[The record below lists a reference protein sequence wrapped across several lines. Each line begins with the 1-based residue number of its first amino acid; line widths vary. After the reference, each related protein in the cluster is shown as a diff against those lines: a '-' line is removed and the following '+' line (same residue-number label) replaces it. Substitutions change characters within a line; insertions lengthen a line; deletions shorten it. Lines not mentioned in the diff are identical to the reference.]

1 MTDTAL
7 QKAAH
12 DTSFAVLLAIG
23 LCHLLND
30 MVQALLPAIY
40 PTLKVQFHLNFAQIG
55 LVTLAFQITASLLQ
69 PLVGYFADLKP
80 MPYSL
85 ALGMVATLVGLL
97 VLSGAPNFPVL
108 LMAAMLVGL
117 GSAVFHPE
125 ASRVARMASGGR
137 YGLAQ
142 SVFQV
147 GGNTGQAISP
157 LTAAVLVATYGQ
169 RSIVWYAGLALFGI
183 LVLFQIGTWY
193 KHHGLQRI
201 RSHHHIKH
209 PELSRGT
216 VMRSLVILLALVFS
230 KFVYMSSI
238 GSYYTFYLMHN
249 FGLSVQN
256 AQVHLFFFLG
266 AVAVG
271 TLLGGPL
278 GDRIGRKYVI
288 WFSVLGAL
296 PFTLMLPYADLF
308 WTGILSVCIGL
319 VLASA
324 FPAILVY
331 AQELLPGRVGTI
343 SGLFFG
349 FAFGLS
355 GIAAAVLGAVA
366 DVTSITFVY
375 KICAFLPAIGLL
387 AVFLPSFK
395 AQKR

>member
-7 QKAAH
+7 QKTIH
-12 DTSFAVLLAIG
+12 DTSFTVLIAIG
-23 LCHLLND
+23 GCHLLND
-30 MVQALLPAIY
+30 MMQALLPAIY

-55 LVTLAFQITASLLQ
+55 LVTLAFQCTASLLQ
-69 PLVGYFADLKP
+69 PLVGYFADMKP

-85 ALGMVATLVGLL
+85 AIGMVSTLFGLI
-97 VLSGAPNFPVL
+97 VLSVAPSYPVL
-108 LMAAMLVGL
+108 LVAAMLVGL

-157 LTAAVLVATYGQ
+157 LTAAALVATYGQ
-169 RSIVWYAGLALFGI
+169 RSVVWYAGLALLGI
-183 LVLFQIGTWY
+183 VVLFQIGTWY

-201 RSHHHIKH
+201 KSHHHIKH
-209 PELSRGT
+209 PELSRET
-216 VMRSLVILLALVFS
+216 VIKALVILLCLIFS
-230 KFVYMSSI
+230 KFVYMSAI
-238 GSYYTFYLMHN
+238 GSYYTFYLMHT
-249 FGLSVQN
+249 FGISVQS

-288 WFSVLGAL
+288 WFSILGAL
-296 PFTLMLPYADLF
+296 PFSLMLPYANLF

-324 FPAILVY
+324 FPAIVVY
-331 AQELLPGRVGTI
+331 AQELLPGRVGMI
-343 SGLFFG
+343 AGLFFG
-349 FAFGLS
+349 LSFGLS
-355 GIAAAVLGAVA
+355 GIGAAVLGAVA
-366 DVTSITFVY
+366 DETSITFVY

>member
-7 QKAAH
+7 QKATH

-30 MVQALLPAIY
+30 MVQSLLPAIY
-40 PTLKVQFHLNFAQIG
+40 PTLKMQFHLNFAQIG
-55 LVTLAFQITASLLQ
+55 LVTLAFQCTASLLQ
-69 PLVGYFADLKP
+69 PLVGYFADMKP

-85 ALGMVATLVGLL
+85 ALGMVATLFGLV
-97 VLSGAPNFPVL
+97 VLSVAPNYPVL
-108 LMAAMLVGL
+108 LVAAMMVGL

-169 RSIVWYAGLALFGI
+169 RSIIWYAGLALFGI

-193 KHHGLQRI
+193 KHHGLRRI
-201 RSHHHIKH
+201 HSHHHVKH
-209 PELSRGT
+209 PELSRSI
-216 VMRSLVILLALVFS
+216 VMKALVILLALVFS
-230 KFVYMSSI
+230 KFIYMSAI
-238 GSYYTFYLMHN
+238 GSYYTFYLMHT
-249 FGLSVQN
+249 FGLSVQS

-288 WFSVLGAL
+288 WFSILGAL
-296 PFTLMLPYADLF
+296 PFTLLLPYANLF
-308 WTGILSVCIGL
+308 WTGILSACIGL
-319 VLASA
+319 VMASA
-324 FPAILVY
+324 FPAIVVY
-331 AQELLPGRVGTI
+331 AQELLPGRVGMI
-343 SGLFFG
+343 AGLFFG
-349 FAFGLS
+349 LSFGLS
-355 GIAAAVLGAVA
+355 GIGAAVLGAVA

-375 KICAFLPAIGLL
+375 KICAFLPTIGLF
-387 AVFLPSFK
+387 AVFLPNFK